1 MHAAVYIK
9 ATSAL
14 LACRNLAYLLHDTE
28 CKRHLAI
35 LETRRLLGAM
45 AKGNTE
51 ELCEYLN
58 VKSARIVDKE
68 EQADQSAA
76 GLNGRLFKVSCVA

>member
-1 MHAAVYIK
+1 
-9 ATSAL
+9 
-14 LACRNLAYLLHDTE
+14 
-28 CKRHLAI
+28 
-35 LETRRLLGAM
+35 M

>member
-1 MHAAVYIK
+1 MDAAVYIK

-14 LACRNLAYLLHDTE
+14 LACRKLAYLLHDTE
-28 CKRHLAI
+28 YERH